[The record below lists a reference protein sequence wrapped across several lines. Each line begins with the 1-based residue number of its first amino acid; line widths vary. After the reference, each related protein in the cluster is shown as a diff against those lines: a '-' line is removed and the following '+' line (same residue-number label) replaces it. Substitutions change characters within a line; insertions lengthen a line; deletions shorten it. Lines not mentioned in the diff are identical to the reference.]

1 MVRKAFSNG
10 DPTVLTPRADPFR
23 IMRMMGLAKRKGNL
37 PRFQEPLQLE
47 ETGRA
52 DIRGLYYEG

>member
-1 MVRKAFSNG
+1 M
-10 DPTVLTPRADPFR
+10 LTPRAGPFR